1 MKNFTLREN
10 VSHLEHTSKSESF
23 VKSPKIETVNAILA
37 YSKSLKIEKSD
48 LLNKQV
54 SINLN

>member
-10 VSHLEHTSKSESF
+10 VSHLEHVSKSESF
-23 VKSPKIETVNAILA
+23 VKSPKVETVNAILA
-37 YSKSLKIEKSD
+37 YSKSLKIKQSE

-54 SINLN
+54 GINLN